1 MPSTTDQQLPPTW
14 RLSVAGLAAVGV
26 SFGFAR
32 YGYGLFLPDIRSE
45 FGLSVSA
52 VGLIGSATY
61 VGYLGAL
68 VLVGALAT
76 HLGPRAL
83 IVIGG
88 MSAAVGAA
96 LVSMAPGIEILAAGL
111 VLAGTSSGWIWA
123 PFSDAV
129 DRLVPAPARSR
140 VLAVIPSGTAFGVV
154 VTGPLALLTH
164 GSAWR
169 YAWLVFAAGALA
181 ATVYNIRIL
190 PGRARRGTRE
200 PKSRVGL
207 RWFARPAAVPLYAT
221 ALSYGVVG
229 SVYWLLAVE
238 AVSATGGM
246 GRHTAPLFWTVI
258 GAAGTLGVGTG
269 VVFARLG
276 LRTSHVLLFGS
287 LALALA
293 LLGVAPGAL
302 PAVLTSALLYG
313 PAFMAGSA
321 LLAVWSYDVFPD
333 RPTTGF
339 SATVLFLG
347 LGTIVAPASVGA
359 LADRHGLDAAFL
371 VTAAVA
377 TATMLIAP
385 HGRVAAGRWG
395 RPDGANSATPRRL
408 ARPTSPF

>member
-1 MPSTTDQQLPPTW
+1 MDGMPIATRQLPPTW

-32 YGYGLFLPDIRSE
+32 YGYGLFLPEIRAE
-45 FGLSVSA
+45 FGLSVSV

-96 LVSMAPGIEILAAGL
+96 LVSVAPGVELLAVGL
-111 VLAGTSSGWIWA
+111 ILAGTSSGWIWA
-123 PFSDAV
+123 PYSDAV
-129 DRLVPAPARSR
+129 DRLVPAPARGR

-154 VTGPLALLTH
+154 VAGPLALLTH

-181 ATVYNIRIL
+181 ATVYNIRVL
-190 PGRARRGTRE
+190 PGKERHLGTRE
-200 PKSRVGL
+200 SRSSLGL
-207 RWFARPAAVPLYAT
+207 RWFVRPAAVPLYTT

-238 AVSATGGM
+238 AVSSAGGM
-246 GRHTAPLFWTVI
+246 GGHTAPLFWTVI
-258 GAAGTLGVGTG
+258 GAAGVLGVGTG
-269 VVFARLG
+269 VVFTRLG

-287 LALALA
+287 LALAVA
-293 LLGVAPGAL
+293 LLGVAPGVL

-321 LLAVWSYDVFPD
+321 LLAVWSYEVFPD

-359 LADRHGLDAAFL
+359 LADRHGLGAAFL

-385 HGRVAAGRWG
+385 RGQMPPDAG
-395 RPDGANSATPRRL
+395 DV
-408 ARPTSPF
+408 PTEGTVPTQRTVPA